1 MWERINFNAQNIE
14 RETERATLIK
24 MPKKS
29 KYEGWAFWHPSK
41 LVRDEGGKGYHKS
54 FSFSDSWEF
63 KLFKQYKNGK
73 GPEQIISIEDMK
85 ETFGISNESIG
96 NANEA
101 HKTKEEKSYL
111 LVTEPTPI
119 DKDVEVDESLKR

>member
-29 KYEGWAFWHPSK
+29 NYDGWMFWHPSK
-41 LVRDEGGKGYHKS
+41 LVREEGGKGYHLS
-54 FSFSDSWEF
+54 FSFSDTWEF

-73 GPEQIISIEDMK
+73 GPEQTISINEMK
-85 ETFGISNESIG
+85 EAFGASNESIE

-111 LVTEPTPI
+111 HVTEPTPI
-119 DKDVEVDESLKR
+119 DKEVEVDESLMR